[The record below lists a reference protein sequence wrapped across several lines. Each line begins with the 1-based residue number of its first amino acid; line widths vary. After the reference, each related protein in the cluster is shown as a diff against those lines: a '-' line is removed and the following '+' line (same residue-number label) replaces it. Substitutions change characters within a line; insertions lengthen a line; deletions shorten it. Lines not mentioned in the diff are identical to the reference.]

1 MSENRA
7 LIFLVLAFA
16 MLWLPLGQHE
26 FLLTGWMKLATFMAP
41 FLVFLAFAFSEKPL
55 RLSDNDIGFYAL
67 ILWIAYIIHQFEEHW
82 VDLLGQVYAF
92 KPYVNMVLLDLMR
105 APAGTPPPLT
115 DAGVFVINTSLV
127 WLVAALAILKARHRL
142 FPALCM
148 VSIVLVNAV
157 SHVGMA
163 IIRGGYNPGLL
174 TAIVLFFP
182 LSLAIYGQLL
192 KTGIASRREVA
203 ASIGWGVVAHI
214 IMFAGLLAAGYF
226 HVIPEIGYFAL
237 LVIWSVVPCL
247 VLRNHSPGA
256 IMKPVEG

>member
-1 MSENRA
+1 MAENRA
-7 LIFLVLAFA
+7 FIFLAMAFA
-16 MLWLPLGQHE
+16 MLWLPLGQHG
-26 FLLTGWMKLATFMAP
+26 FLLTGWMKLGTFMAP
-41 FLVFLAFAFSEKPL
+41 FLLFFAFAFSDRPL
-55 RLSDNDIGFYAL
+55 RFSDDDIGLYAL

-82 VDLLGQVYAF
+82 VDLFGQVYAF

-127 WLVAALAILKARHRL
+127 WLVAALAILSARHHL

-163 IIRGGYNPGLL
+163 IIQGGYNPGLL

-182 LSLAIYGQLL
+182 LSLAVYHRLL
-192 KTGIASRREVA
+192 KAGIASRREVA
-203 ASIGWGVVAHI
+203 ASIFWGVIAHI
-214 IMFAGLLAAGYF
+214 IMFAGLLATGYF
-226 HVIPEIGYFAL
+226 QLIPEIVYFAL

-247 VLRNHSPGA
+247 VLRNGPPGA
-256 IMKPVEG
+256 IAKPVGG